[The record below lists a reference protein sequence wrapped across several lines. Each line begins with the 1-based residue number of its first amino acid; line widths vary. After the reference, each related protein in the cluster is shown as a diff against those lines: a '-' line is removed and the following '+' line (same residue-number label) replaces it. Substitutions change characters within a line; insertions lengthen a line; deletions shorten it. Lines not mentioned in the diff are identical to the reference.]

1 MLYFHVTS
9 RLFFSTIDA
18 IIAGAMNH
26 ASVNRHTKIVC
37 TLGPASSS
45 PEVVE
50 KMLKGGMDIA
60 RFNLVHGTFE
70 EHSRL
75 ISQVRLLS
83 QELKLPTGILLDIP
97 GLKRRSGDVKAVFSQ
112 DLEFAVSQNADFI
125 ALSFLSSA
133 RQVKEVKQL
142 LREMKAEI
150 PVIVKIEQAR
160 ALEES
165 GTMLDVGEG
174 IMVARGD
181 LALEI
186 SIEKVPLAQKQLIK
200 EANRRGKPVI
210 TATQMLESMVH
221 SATPTRAE
229 AADVA
234 NAILD
239 GSDALM
245 LSEETA
251 IGDYPV
257 EATEMMARIAL
268 ETETTLPYDQILREE
283 WRDVL
288 PEVNDATARAAC
300 QIAYHVQA
308 RAIVAFTA
316 GGTTA
321 LRVSKYRP
329 RQPILA
335 VTTSETI
342 VRRLSLPWGVLPV
355 IKPAPSNLEEVFGL
369 ASEVALETGVA
380 RRGDLV
386 VITAGIPLNLPGST
400 NLVKVHSI

>member
-1 MLYFHVTS
+1 MSNDRVK
-9 RLFFSTIDA
+9 
-18 IIAGAMNH
+18 
-26 ASVNRHTKIVC
+26 RHTKIVC

-45 PEVVE
+45 LEIIE
-50 KMLKGGMDIA
+50 GMLKGGTDVA
-60 RFNLVHGTFE
+60 RFNLAHGTYE
-70 EHSRL
+70 EHSQR
-75 ISQVRLLS
+75 ISEVRSLS
-83 QELKLPTGILLDIP
+83 EKFNLPTGVLLDLP
-97 GLKRRSGDVKAVFSQ
+97 GLKRRSGDVKAVFGQ
-112 DLEFAVSQNADFI
+112 DLEFALSQNADFV
-125 ALSFLSSA
+125 ALSFVSSA
-133 RQVKEVKQL
+133 RQVEEVKQL
-142 LREMKAEI
+142 LKKMNADI
-150 PVIVKIEQAR
+150 PVIVKIEEAR

-165 GTMLDVGEG
+165 GAMLDVAEA

-186 SIEKVPLAQKQLIK
+186 SIEKVPLVQKQLIK

-229 AADVA
+229 ATDVA
-234 NAILD
+234 NAIFD

-251 IGDYPV
+251 TGDYPI

-268 ETETTLPYDQILREE
+268 ETEAALPYEQMLLEK

-288 PEVNDATARAAC
+288 HEVNDATAAAAC
-300 QIAYHVQA
+300 QMAHHVHA
-308 RAIVAFTA
+308 KAILAFTT

-321 LRVSKYRP
+321 LRVAKYRP

-335 VTTSETI
+335 VTPSESI
-342 VRRLSLPWGVLPV
+342 MRRLSLVWGVLPV
-355 IKPAPSNLEEVFGL
+355 RKPAPSSLEEVFEL

-400 NLVKVHSI
+400 NLVKIHGI